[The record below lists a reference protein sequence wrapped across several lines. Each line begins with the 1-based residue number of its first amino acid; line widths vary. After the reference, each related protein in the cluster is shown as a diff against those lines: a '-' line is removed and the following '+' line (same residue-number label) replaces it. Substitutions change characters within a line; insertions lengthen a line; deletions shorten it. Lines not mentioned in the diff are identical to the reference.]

1 MSTRLF
7 RKLQQ
12 LAATDNVIKT
22 VGVAAYAQ
30 SVLVPELTVRLVK
43 EDMNVDSDE
52 EARQIVRDSI
62 VLGEKLNAAE
72 NDVIHVEDDRKKR
85 ARRARSES

>member
-1 MSTRLF
+1 M
-7 RKLQQ
+7 
-12 LAATDNVIKT
+12 IKT

-30 SVLVPELTVRLVK
+30 SVLVPELTILLVK

-72 NDVIHVEDDRKKR
+72 NDVIHVEDESE
-85 ARRARSES
+85 RRRTRSAS